1 MTMQAIQLPGLMTAV
16 AAKTA
21 AVLVA
26 SREAATTIKTTPT
39 DNAADVAA
47 ATNHRGGKGSG
58 YNEGGALVQQRR
70 WRLHLV
76 LTAPMVLVSLL
87 LMSMELAQERL
98 WGQG

>member
-1 MTMQAIQLPGLMTAV
+1 MTMKAIRLPGLMTAV

-47 ATNHRGGKGSG
+47 ATNHRGSKGSG
-58 YNEGGALVQQRR
+58 AAQVVAALGADSTYGAGVAIVDVNGACLRT
-70 WRLHLV
+70 W
-76 LTAPMVLVSLL
+76 
-87 LMSMELAQERL
+87 L
-98 WGQG
+98 WGQGQEQGWG